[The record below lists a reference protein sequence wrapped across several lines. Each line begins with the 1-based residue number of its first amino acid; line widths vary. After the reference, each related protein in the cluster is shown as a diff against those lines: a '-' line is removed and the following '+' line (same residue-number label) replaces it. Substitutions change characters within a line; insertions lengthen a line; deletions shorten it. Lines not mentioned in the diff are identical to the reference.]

1 MTLFY
6 AGWYGAGRFVIEGL
20 RTDSLMWGG
29 VRVSQALALVGSV
42 AAFVILFAV
51 MSKIKKAGDPEYLK
65 VFALTPEGQKIV
77 LGQPEGP
84 KPEPSPQEP
93 SGDTS
98 GGGEEPSPSHGE
110 GKPQD

>member
-1 MTLFY
+1 MVRRGPVCHQKGF
-6 AGWYGAGRFVIEGL
+6 

-51 MSKIKKAGDPEYLK
+51 MSKIKKPATRSTSK
-65 VFALTPEGQKIV
+65 VFALTPEGPEKIV
-77 LGQPEGP
+77 L
-84 KPEPSPQEP
+84 EPAGRSQSQSRPQEP

-98 GGGEEPSPSHGE
+98 GGGEEPSPSMGK